1 MTAGK
6 PMTADEVALMRRLIA
21 EGLTA
26 PQAEPQFPGRTS
38 STLRNSARWRGLRW
52 TPTIPQVRRCG
63 YEHPP
68 DLREAIRRLWDETE
82 ITAREIGEFYGMSKN
97 AIIGMA
103 NRGNWRTRQRGG
115 NMMAKTTLADRIAAL
130 HAMMDRVLA
139 ENPPGTGRLTE
150 RAEAA
155 E

>member
-1 MTAGK
+1 MNGCRH
-6 PMTADEVALMRRLIA
+6 MTADEQALMRRLIA
-21 EGLTA
+21 EGMTA
-26 PQAEPQFPGRTS
+26 PQAAPQFPGRSS
-38 STLRNSARWRGLRW
+38 STLRKSARWRGLRW
-52 TPTIPQVRRCG
+52 TPTIPQVRNPYR
-63 YEHPP
+63 HPP
-68 DLREAIRRLWDETE
+68 ELREAIRRLWDETD

-115 NMMAKTTLADRIAAL
+115 DTRAKTTLADRMAEL

-150 RAEAA
+150 RVEAA
-155 E
+155 K